1 MFLDWHANG
10 DLDLASMVTECYA
23 IGQINEAAAALADGQ
38 ISGRAILE
46 F

>member
-1 MFLDWHANG
+1 MATFAQVVVLPQGEASGRQPQLDVRE
-10 DLDLASMVTECYA
+10 LR
-23 IGQINEAAAALADGQ
+23 LADGQ